1 MAEDMTYT
9 PVQTLAD
16 ARQRIAELERENA
29 ELRARLDTVLGY
41 AHYYH
46 SFWGSGRVAIPHA
59 PLTFDEWYEDLPQPA
74 DDTDAPLTLAAIED
88 GDE

>member
-29 ELRARLDTVLGY
+29 ALLGTLHLVPEYIKYLAAWRAGDGRFLLFNECVTQ
-41 AHYYH
+41 
-46 SFWGSGRVAIPHA
+46 RVAQQ
-59 PLTFDEWYEDLPQPA
+59 TA

>member
-29 ELRARLDTVLGY
+29 ALTREVAGLRYYIAQLERNVTAEERAY
-41 AHYYH
+41 AA
-46 SFWGSGRVAIPHA
+46 GVAS
-59 PLTFDEWYEDLPQPA
+59 LLLSEQTTPQDA